1 VLFLWGT
8 ADPTCTQ
15 PLIQKSYKFIPRL
28 WDIALEER
36 GHWLMIEA
44 KDDVTQ
50 TVLKWLDEMVIPKV
64 KL

>member
-1 VLFLWGT
+1 
-8 ADPTCTQ
+8 
-15 PLIQKSYKFIPRL
+15 L
-28 WDIALEER
+28 WDIALEGR

-44 KDDVTQ
+44 KDDVTR